1 MKRVAAIPI
10 ILVPITVQQ
19 AVKAV
24 KASPSAAQTLPLA
37 QKQAKPAR
45 QPITRLLLVLIQA
58 QQVQVVTIKP

>member
-19 AVKAV
+19 AAKAV
-24 KASPSAAQTLPLA
+24 KALPSAVQTLLLV

-45 QPITRLLLVLIQA
+45 QPITRLLSVLIQA
-58 QQVQVVTIKP
+58 QQVPVVTIKP